1 MDTLTNGLI
10 TIINNETRNKREC
23 IISPASKLLGR
34 VLRIMQLNGYIGEF
48 EFIDDGRQGKF
59 KVQLLGRINKCG
71 PVKPRFAVK
80 STEYEDWEKRF
91 LPSRDVGIMVVS
103 TSQRRHSPQRCRGKE
118 PWRKAFSL
126 RVLRSDTYAASRN
139 IKNCSS
145 PR

>member
-10 TIINNETRNKREC
+10 TIKNNELRNNREC

-34 VLRIMQLNGYIGEF
+34 VLRIMQINGYIGEF

-71 PVKPRFAVK
+71 PIKPRFSVTADK
-80 STEYEDWEKRF
+80 FEDWEKKF

-103 TSQRRHSPQRCRGKE
+103 TSKGVVAHKDAEEKNLGGRMF
-118 PWRKAFSL
+118 AF
-126 RVLRSDTYAASRN
+126 VY
-139 IKNCSS
+139 
-145 PR
+145 